1 VLESIDAYLG
11 TGMGDGMKDRALNEL
26 RGNLADGRAYAR
38 SNLSGVLLDVAL
50 KCMQKVETFY
60 GLTFGHIDNLIHQ
73 LSEAKMP
80 EKQIMILC
88 SRVLWML
95 AETVLPAHR
104 AVSHANSSNKG
115 LLAAAAAV
123 ATLQEVK
130 ILDEYIAAK
139 IVDHPKINN
148 CFIRFL
154 TVQSV
159 SANKHLSKEDIQ
171 TLVAKEADKLVKQI
185 KAANDAAAA
194 ARMTVE
200 KVSNKLNSVI
210 TRNDLKSGGK

>member
-1 VLESIDAYLG
+1 MS
-11 TGMGDGMKDRALNEL
+11 
-26 RGNLADGRAYAR
+26 
-38 SNLSGVLLDVAL
+38 
-50 KCMQKVETFY
+50 
-60 GLTFGHIDNLIHQ
+60 
-73 LSEAKMP
+73 
-80 EKQIMILC
+80 
-88 SRVLWML
+88 
-95 AETVLPAHR
+95 
-104 AVSHANSSNKG
+104 
-115 LLAAAAAV
+115 
-123 ATLQEVK
+123 
-130 ILDEYIAAK
+130 
-139 IVDHPKINN
+139 
-148 CFIRFL
+148 FL